1 MFNLILRGLATGSI
15 YSLTAVGIVLILSTT
30 NVMNFAQGD
39 TGMFLTYIA
48 FFFILRG
55 IAPSLTLP
63 IVIAVG
69 AVLGYL
75 VYKGLISKAK
85 KSSHLGMMI
94 ITLGLTMIFRSY
106 QVTPCI
112 SDR

>member
-63 IVIAVG
+63 IVIVAG
-69 AVLGYL
+69 AILGYV
-75 VYKGLISKAK
+75 VYKGLSLKQRRVRIWE
-85 KSSHLGMMI
+85 
-94 ITLGLTMIFRSY
+94 
-106 QVTPCI
+106 
-112 SDR
+112 